1 VVASYEAAN
10 KKFEQSPLAQEVG
23 YVADGTAPT
32 EQKESALARRL
43 KAKAAKQQ

>member
-23 YVADGTAPT
+23 YVADGTAST